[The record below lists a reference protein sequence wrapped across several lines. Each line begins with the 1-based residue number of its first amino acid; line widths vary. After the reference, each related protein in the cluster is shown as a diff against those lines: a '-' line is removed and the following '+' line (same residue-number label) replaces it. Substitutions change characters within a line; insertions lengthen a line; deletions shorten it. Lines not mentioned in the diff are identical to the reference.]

1 MSKKER
7 TLANLSNGGI
17 IRCISPIRGF
27 KEDFLYRVKE
37 DESGWLVTNY
47 DRMQDLTL
55 VTQDGE
61 VCTVGGVLL
70 SRYFEPYEFQANDL
84 VVLEKPFK
92 DIKVSSGHLLDQ
104 ECYKVTCVETSG
116 AVIIE
121 DTENKLCG
129 VSKTSLEH
137 YDGTQKAL
145 REPEY
150 YCELARL
157 YNNLAINLKTAHE
170 ASLKIDDIRKAIDD
184 HLTK

>member
-27 KEDFLYRVKE
+27 KEDLLYRVK
-37 DESGWLVTNY
+37 DVSGWLCTNY
-47 DRMQDLTL
+47 DKMQDLTL
-55 VTQDGE
+55 VTPDGR
-61 VCTVGGVLL
+61 VGTVGGVLL
-70 SRYFEPYEFQANDL
+70 SKYFEPYEFQADDL
-84 VVLEKPFK
+84 VTLEKLFK

-104 ECYKVTCVETSG
+104 ECYKVSCVDTSG

-121 DTENKLCG
+121 DTNNNICS
-129 VSKTSLEH
+129 VSKTCLAH
-137 YDGTQKAL
+137 YGGTQKAL
-145 REPEY
+145 RDHEY
-150 YCELARL
+150 YSELARL

-170 ASLKIDDIRKAIDD
+170 TSLKIDDIRKAIDE

>member
-7 TLANLSNGGI
+7 NLANLSNGGI
-17 IRCISPIRGF
+17 IRCTSPIRGF
-27 KEDFLYRVKE
+27 KEDLLYRAK

-47 DRMQDLTL
+47 DKMQDLTL
-55 VTQDGE
+55 VTPDGE
-61 VCTVGGVLL
+61 VGTVGGVLL
-70 SRYFEPYEFQANDL
+70 SKYFEPYEFQADDL
-84 VVLEKPFK
+84 VVLEKLFK

-104 ECYKVTCVETSG
+104 ECYKVSGVDTSG
-116 AVIIE
+116 VVVIE
-121 DTENKLCG
+121 DTKNNLCN
-129 VSKTSLEH
+129 VSKTCLTH
-137 YDGTQKAL
+137 HDGTQKAL

-170 ASLKIDDIRKAIDD
+170 ASLKIEDIRKAIDK

>member
-7 TLANLSNGGI
+7 NLANLSNGGI

-27 KEDFLYRVKE
+27 KEDLLYRAK

-47 DRMQDLTL
+47 DKMQDLTL
-55 VTQDGE
+55 VTPDGE
-61 VCTVGGVLL
+61 VGTVGGVLL
-70 SRYFEPYEFQANDL
+70 SKYFEPYEFQADDL
-84 VVLEKPFK
+84 VILEKLFK

-104 ECYKVTCVETSG
+104 ECYKVSCVDTSG
-116 AVIIE
+116 VVIIE
-121 DTENKLCG
+121 DTNNNVCS
-129 VSKTSLEH
+129 VSKTCLAH

-145 REPEY
+145 RDPEY

-170 ASLKIDDIRKAIDD
+170 ASLKIEDIRKSIDE

>member
-27 KEDFLYRVKE
+27 KEDLLYRVK
-37 DESGWLVTNY
+37 DESGWLCTNY
-47 DRMQDLTL
+47 DKMQDLTL
-55 VTQDGE
+55 VTPDGE
-61 VCTVGGVLL
+61 VGTVGGVPL
-70 SRYFEPYEFQANDL
+70 SKYFEPYEFQADDL
-84 VVLEKPFK
+84 VTLEKPFK

-104 ECYKVTCVETSG
+104 ECYKVSGIDTSG
-116 AVIIE
+116 VVIIE
-121 DTENKLCG
+121 DTNNNVCG
-129 VSKTSLEH
+129 VSNTSLAH

-145 REPEY
+145 RDPEY

-157 YNNLAINLKTAHE
+157 YNNLAINLKTANE
-170 ASLKIDDIRKAIDD
+170 TSLKIDDIRKAIDE

>member
-27 KEDFLYRVKE
+27 KEDLLYRAK

-47 DRMQDLTL
+47 DKMQDLTL
-55 VTQDGE
+55 VTPDGE
-61 VCTVGGVLL
+61 VGTVGGVLL
-70 SRYFEPYEFQANDL
+70 SKYFEPYEFQADDL
-84 VVLEKPFK
+84 VILEKLFK

-104 ECYKVTCVETSG
+104 ECYKVSCVDTSG
-116 AVIIE
+116 VVIIE
-121 DTENKLCG
+121 DTNNNVCG
-129 VSKTSLEH
+129 VSKTCLAH

-145 REPEY
+145 RDPEY

-170 ASLKIDDIRKAIDD
+170 ASLKIEDIRKSIDE

>member
-7 TLANLSNGGI
+7 TLENLSNGGI
-17 IRCISPIRGF
+17 IRCVSPIRGF
-27 KEDFLYRVKE
+27 KEDFLYRAK

-47 DRMQDLTL
+47 DKMQDLTL
-55 VTQDGE
+55 VTPYGE
-61 VCTVGGVLL
+61 VGTVGGVLL
-70 SRYFEPYEFQANDL
+70 SKYFEPYEFQADDL
-84 VVLEKPFK
+84 VILEKLFK

-104 ECYKVTCVETSG
+104 ECYKVSCVDTSG
-116 AVIIE
+116 VVIIE
-121 DTENKLCG
+121 DTNNNVCG
-129 VSKTSLEH
+129 VSKTCLAH

-145 REPEY
+145 RDPEY

-170 ASLKIDDIRKAIDD
+170 ASLKIEDIRKAIDE